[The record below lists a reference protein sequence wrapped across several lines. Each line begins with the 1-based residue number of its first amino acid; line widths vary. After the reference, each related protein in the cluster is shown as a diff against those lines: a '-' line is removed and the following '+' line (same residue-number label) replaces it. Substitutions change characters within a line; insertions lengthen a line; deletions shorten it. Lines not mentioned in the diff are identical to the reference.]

1 VHLSRGFGPATG
13 GRTLKADDIF
23 YALEEAIVRGAVPP
37 GSLLRQ
43 ERLAAD
49 FDVSRTPIREALRR
63 LEAIGLVSLVENR
76 GARVRS
82 LSADDVREAFL
93 VRAELEGLAADR
105 ASSRIN
111 AVQLATLVEAE
122 DRFRKLTD
130 ELRRSPEGP
139 PLRGLLEEWS
149 KANDLFHET
158 VLEAANAPRLIDAVR
173 SCRRLVIGH
182 LMVQWNDGLT
192 AAFIENAR
200 EHKAVRELLELGSGA
215 GARAA
220 MAGHV
225 RSSGALLEATLFV
238 LDESPITESAK
249 EAEAT

>member
-1 VHLSRGFGPATG
+1 MRLSQGLGSATG
-13 GRTLKADDIF
+13 AGTLKADDIF

-49 FDVSRTPIREALRR
+49 FEVSRTPIREALRR

-93 VRAELEGLAADR
+93 VRAELEGLAAER
-105 ASSRIN
+105 ASSRIT

-122 DRFRKLTD
+122 NRFRELAD
-130 ELRRSPEGP
+130 ELQGTPEGP
-139 PLRGLLEEWS
+139 SLRNLLEEWS
-149 KANDLFHET
+149 RANDLFHDT
-158 VLEAANAPRLIDAVR
+158 VLEASDAPRLVEAVQ

-182 LMVQWNDGLT
+182 LMVQWDDAVTGAL
-192 AAFIENAR
+192 IENAR
-200 EHKAVRELLELGSGA
+200 EHHAVRELLELGSGA

-220 MAGHV
+220 MAAHI

-249 EAEAT
+249 EADAT